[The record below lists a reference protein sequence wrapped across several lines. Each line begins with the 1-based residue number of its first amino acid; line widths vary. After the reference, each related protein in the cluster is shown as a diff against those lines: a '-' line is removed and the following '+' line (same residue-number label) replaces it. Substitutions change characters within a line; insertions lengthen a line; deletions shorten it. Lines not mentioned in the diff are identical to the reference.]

1 MTRYEKQLGIREGDR
16 VKIICTKRELAK
28 ACISIS
34 EIENWNWEGYVCQIV
49 KYSGTTYAKIKAF
62 RESTRMG
69 YIISQK
75 YLQKI

>member
-1 MTRYEKQLGIREGDR
+1 MTRYEKQLEIREGDR
-16 VKIICTKRELAK
+16 VKIICTKRELA
-28 ACISIS
+28 ASCISIS

-49 KYSGTTYAKIKAF
+49 KYSGTTYARIKEF
-62 RESTRMG
+62 RGSTRVG